1 MHITRESGG
10 VGLTCAEGER
20 ELILVF
26 AAQLNETLV
35 SGMHGDPAR
44 ELLFPSAYP
53 DDPVEAEQFSRYTHD
68 ALVAT
73 KRAAA
78 LEVIKALLAVRNIDS
93 DNENVDINNMVVNIG
108 TNIWQWLTFLTD
120 VRRVLSQRI
129 ADAEGGD
136 ESLQEAF
143 DWFGILHEGI
153 LAASD
158 DSVSD
163 AS

>member
-1 MHITRESGG
+1 VYITREFGG
-10 VGLTCAEGER
+10 VGLTCAAEER
-20 ELILVF
+20 QLILMF
-26 AAQLNETLV
+26 AAKHNETLV

-73 KRAAA
+73 KRAAT
-78 LEVIKALLAVRNIDS
+78 LGVTRALLTARNTDS
-93 DNENVDINNMVVNIG
+93 DNENLDINNMVVNIG

-143 DWFGILHEGI
+143 DWFGILLEGI
-153 LAASD
+153 LAAAD
-158 DSVSD
+158 DPASD